1 MSHVKT
7 RQSSCQQSWWATVV
21 RGNDYS
27 AVIGKK
33 KKKKSLCFL
42 AIPREMG
49 REGNGTP
56 LEEVGLKPL
65 QWFSTKILHKF
76 FPDSFKSLCECQNH
90 SIHGSQGVNR
100 QGIKRQ

>member
-56 LEEVGLKPL
+56 LQYPCLENPMGRGA
-65 QWFSTKILHKF
+65 W
-76 FPDSFKSLCECQNH
+76 
-90 SIHGSQGVNR
+90 
-100 QGIKRQ
+100 